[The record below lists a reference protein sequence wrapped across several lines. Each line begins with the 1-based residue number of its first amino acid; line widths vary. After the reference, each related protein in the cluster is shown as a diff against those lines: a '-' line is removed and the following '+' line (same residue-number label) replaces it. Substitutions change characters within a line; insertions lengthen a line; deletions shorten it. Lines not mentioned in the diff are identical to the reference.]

1 MNKVDN
7 PKTQDAENWLMAE
20 IAVGEDSARSDGWI
34 DEHDILKDLSKPGER
49 LLAFV
54 RKNPIKVPADFKWS
68 RAAANE
74 RKMKCLSTEQ

>member
-20 IAVGEDSARSDGWI
+20 IAVGDDSARSDGRI

-54 RKNPIKVPADFKWS
+54 REDPIKVPADFKWS

-74 RKMKCLSTEQ
+74 RKMKCLSVGQ